1 MNRANP
7 INVPIVSPMRH
18 DREAAVINENRP
30 THRST
35 PGQGCS
41 EKRRNAPPVA
51 YSGKLRIG
59 FGMVGLL
66 VLAGALDSDAKRLLT
81 RSRPGHAHPTLEAST

>member
-1 MNRANP
+1 LRIALP
-7 INVPIVSPMRH
+7 FTLVLLISIGLASAG
-18 DREAAVINENRP
+18 AAL
-30 THRST
+30 
-35 PGQGCS
+35 
-41 EKRRNAPPVA
+41 PVA
-51 YSGKLRIG
+51 YSGKLQIG